1 MHSLVVQHNVWQPDV
16 VGGNME
22 VLDAAVVC
30 GVPLELVVDPLLL
43 HPHVGDHDLP
53 LHVDPDD
60 LRHLDP
66 HLDRQPV
73 RVVAHRTYQPEG
85 REGKHGHSVVRSPR
99 TKSKLRRPKPTE
111 KSDIN

>member
-22 VLDAAVVC
+22 VLDAAVVR

-85 REGKHGHSVVRSPR
+85 REGGETRSLGGPFSSNEIK
-99 TKSKLRRPKPTE
+99 TSEAEADGKV
-111 KSDIN
+111 

>member
-16 VGGNME
+16 VGGHVE
-22 VLDAAVVC
+22 VLDAAVVR

-85 REGKHGHSVVRSPR
+85 GRRNTVTHSVVRSPR

-111 KSDIN
+111 L

>member
-16 VGGNME
+16 VGGHVE
-22 VLDAAVVC
+22 VLDAAVVG

-85 REGKHGHSVVRSPR
+85 RREGKHGQWSVLSSNEIK
-99 TKSKLRRPKPTE
+99 TSEAEADGTLT
-111 KSDIN
+111 